1 MKTKIILIL
10 FIGLFLINF
19 ISADQVLWDNDTIIE
34 VYDTWR
40 DVDGTPL
47 TGATCTW
54 YVYNPIGTLNDSGI
68 PTEFTEGIINF
79 TVNQLIVVDTY
90 PMLINCTKG
99 IYNGTSSLREIK
111 IVDELSEEL
120 KDRLNEINDTIS
132 EINSTTYEINETVSD
147 INTTVTEINQTTHE
161 IYDLLVDDLNAT
173 LTSILNL
180 TDLTYLEVL
189 DLETNI
195 SILDN
200 SLTSLTT
207 YVENK
212 WGNEDADEIVDR
224 LKDIRS
230 DVTYLR
236 SRYYHISEEEKWNLL
251 ISMREDSRKTLDL
264 IYGKD
269 KWWEGIL
276 IYAIPIGLILLI
288 ILIVWLARR
297 KKKQIENFGGELNEV

>member
-1 MKTKIILIL
+1 MKKIYFFLIL
-10 FIGLFLINF
+10 GIFLISCV
-19 ISADQVLWDNDTIIE
+19 SADQVLWDNDTIIE

-40 DVDGTPL
+40 DIDGTPL
-47 TGATCTW
+47 TGATCSW

-79 TVNQLIVVDTY
+79 TINQLIVVDTY

-120 KDRLNEINDTIS
+120 KNRLKEINETVS
-132 EINSTTYEINETVSD
+132 EINSTTH
-147 INTTVTEINQTTHE
+147 EINQTTHN

-189 DLETNI
+189 DIETNI

-200 SLTSLTT
+200 DLTSLTT

-224 LKDIRS
+224 LKNIRS
-230 DVTYLR
+230 DVTYLK
-236 SRYYHISEEEKWNLL
+236 SRYYYISEEEKWNLL

-297 KKKQIENFGGELNEV
+297 KKKQIEDFGGNLNE